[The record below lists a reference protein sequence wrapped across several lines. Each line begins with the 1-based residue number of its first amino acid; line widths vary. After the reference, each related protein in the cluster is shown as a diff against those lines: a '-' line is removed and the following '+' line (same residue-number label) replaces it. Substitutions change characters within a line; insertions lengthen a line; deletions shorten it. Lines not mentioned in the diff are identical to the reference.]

1 MPPAVN
7 RNEQWAIDQFRPLL
21 NEIDI
26 SHIPASPNHLL
37 LKLSRHGHLRKLG
50 LGDCVLIV
58 HRRIFKSTVNG
69 YYTFCYRMAGDQPI
83 FFLCIFLNEQLFV
96 SNTPAQKIKR
106 RQALVHEFT
115 HCIAAFLL
123 MEMPNREKNLIDKLT
138 RDLVAHT
145 KLNIRNHYQSLII
158 QFGSGQ
164 IPMAN
169 VLGVFPDEHFRLD
182 GVNFQGSFA
191 TLYKHLILDFSIF
204 EKYFTQEYRNQF
216 KEHIQNG
223 NVDDALMILN
233 TVCFALVSW
242 EFISADFVKMR
253 VREQLLQ
260 YYYLEAIKEFL

>member
-1 MPPAVN
+1 VPPTVN

-26 SHIPASPNHLL
+26 SNIPASPNYLL
-37 LKLSRHGHLRKLG
+37 LRLSRYEHLRNLG
-50 LGDCVLIV
+50 LSDCVLIV
-58 HRRIFKSTVNG
+58 RRRIFKSTVNG
-69 YYTFCYRMAGDQPI
+69 YYTFSYRMAGEQPI
-83 FFLCIFLNEQLFV
+83 FFLSIFLNDQLFV
-96 SNTPAQKIKR
+96 SNTPAQKIRR

-138 RDLVAHT
+138 LDLVTHT

-169 VLGVFPDEHFRLD
+169 VLGVYPDEHFRLD
-182 GVNFQGSFA
+182 DANFQGSFA

-204 EKYFTQEYRNQF
+204 EKYFTPEYRDQF

-233 TVCFALVSW
+233 IVCYALVSC
-242 EFISADFVKMR
+242 EFISADFVKLR

-260 YYYLEAIKEFL
+260 HYYLEAIKEVL